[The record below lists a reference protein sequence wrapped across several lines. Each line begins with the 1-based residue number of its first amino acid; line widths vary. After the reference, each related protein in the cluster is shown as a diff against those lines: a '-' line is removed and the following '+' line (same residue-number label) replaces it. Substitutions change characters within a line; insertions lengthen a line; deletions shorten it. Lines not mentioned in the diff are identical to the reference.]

1 MPLPGLWDF
10 EKVPVFFMTPMIGFM
25 LKGAGISLQVFFLTL
40 LFSVPLAMPIAFGRM
55 SKNRV
60 IRGFVSLYLLIMR
73 GTPLIL
79 QLIFIYFTPKYL
91 YAFLNSS
98 FEALI
103 PSPGFWSGLRFVL
116 SYNRFTAVVIAFAL
130 NYAAYF
136 AEIYRGGIESI
147 PRGQYEAAKVLGFT
161 GSQTFGRIV
170 LPQVVKRILPA
181 SGNEVITLVKDT
193 ALAQVIGVAELFHAA
208 QNASAREFSTTPI
221 FIAGLFYLI
230 MNWVV
235 SVVFARFEKKL
246 SYYL

>member
-1 MPLPGLWDF
+1 
-10 EKVPVFFMTPMIGFM
+10 
-25 LKGAGISLQVFFLTL
+25 
-40 LFSVPLAMPIAFGRM
+40 M
-55 SKNRV
+55 SKNP
-60 IRGFVSLYLLIMR
+60 ILRGFVSFYLLIMR

-79 QLIFIYFTPKYL
+79 QLIFIYFAPKYL
-91 YAFLNSS
+91 YAFLSS
-98 FEALI
+98 RLADLI
-103 PSPGFWSGLRFVL
+103 VSESFWQGLRFIL
-116 SYNRFTAVVIAFAL
+116 SYNRFTAVVIAFTL

-161 GSQTFGRIV
+161 RPQTFGRIV

-181 SGNEVITLVKDT
+181 MGNEVITLVKDT

-221 FIAGLFYLI
+221 FIAGLFYLV

-235 SVVFARFEKKL
+235 SFVFTRFEKKL
-246 SYYL
+246 SYYS